1 MPKTVYTTGDIP
13 TAANFNAFTQEAN
26 AAITGGTI
34 GAVTIDST
42 TNKPVT
48 AASLAGGTLP
58 ASVTTLAASGNTG
71 LAVSSGNVGV
81 GMAAAS
87 ATALVHLKAGSAAAG
102 TAPLKFTSGPL
113 LTTVEEGAIEY
124 QGHTFYATTYLVR
137 RSIALAQSI
146 PIARVAVP
154 ASSTTKTLVYSV
166 PMAANYLTAGKK
178 INMRLNG
185 TITQRNNGSSFFT
198 LTLEYAGSA
207 VLTFTTPAST
217 AMAALPFEIDLR
229 SVCRSIG
236 AAGSMISFGKFIT
249 NGAVNSSV
257 MGAVTT
263 INTTASNTLSVYIT
277 CNENNA
283 STGPVNVEM
292 AETLCLDANT

>member
-1 MPKTVYTTGDIP
+1 MAKTVYATGDVP
-13 TAANFNAFTQEAN
+13 TAANFNAFTQEAA

-34 GAVTIDST
+34 GGVTSVGVGVAT
-42 TNKPVT
+42 
-48 AASLAGGTLP
+48 
-58 ASVTTLAASGNTG
+58 ASVTAKLHLA
-71 LAVSSGNVGV
+71 
-81 GMAAAS
+81 
-87 ATALVHLKAGSAAAG
+87 AGSATAG
-102 TAPLKFTSGPL
+102 TAPLKLTAGPL
-113 LTTVEEGAIEY
+113 LTVVEPGTFEY
-124 QGHTFYATTYLVR
+124 KEHTGYFTTYLVR
-137 RSIALAQSI
+137 RSLVLGQGV

-154 ASSTTKTLVYSV
+154 ASSTTKTLVYQV
-166 PMAANYLTAGKK
+166 PMAATYLTAGKK
-178 INMRLNG
+178 LNMRLNG
-185 TITQRNNGSSFFT
+185 TITQRNNGSAFFT
-198 LTLEYAGSA
+198 FTLEYAGSTI
-207 VLTFTTPAST
+207 LTFTTPAST

-292 AETLCLDANT
+292 AETICVDANT